1 MEATHMVLPLESIQ
15 VAFLNNLVTL
25 DTITVLNIK
34 VHSFMALAISILLVP
49 LSIPLG
55 EPPIQKV
62 AKTQATLRKLEV
74 LVIII
79 QDQLVRK
86 LWLEMAEPQEWV
98 KRVDPTCCI
107 PLIRNRMA
115 FSSHMETGR
124 LLGIGIEALKW
135 VGKLDHWKRWP

>member
-1 MEATHMVLPLESIQ
+1 MVATENLEEDTLTPKTAMEATHMVLPLESIQ

-62 AKTQATLRKLEV
+62 AKT
-74 LVIII
+74 
-79 QDQLVRK
+79 
-86 LWLEMAEPQEWV
+86 
-98 KRVDPTCCI
+98 
-107 PLIRNRMA
+107 
-115 FSSHMETGR
+115 
-124 LLGIGIEALKW
+124 
-135 VGKLDHWKRWP
+135 